1 MPVKNFKFVS
11 PGVFINEIDNSFRP
25 RRPDAI
31 GPVVIGR
38 SVRGLAMQPVKLESF
53 SDFLT
58 MYGDTVP
65 GNAGGDV
72 YRDGNYQSPMY
83 STYAAKAFLNA
94 SVAPVTFVRLLG
106 SEHNSATDA
115 GKAGWKTTENP
126 DAQTFAQLNL
136 YFSGMPSVHQHLQ
149 IDAAGVD
156 YLVVFNDSGSTSTTF
171 DANRTASVDVDSVD
185 VTTVAVGDA
194 LYTLY
199 NSALSDNYDV
209 ITGSDEQGTR
219 IRSKVG
225 LDHANFNVT
234 TASYTSVSNLV
245 VTDVDGAGLLT
256 DNGGAYGLWVFPS
269 SSNDTCGTGGDNTDN
284 LGSAMLGA
292 VWYMDQDSQIRLS
305 GSLANSGVKAEG
317 IGMVIESDTSGL
329 FTATIKGSKVTGD
342 ADEKFSFN
350 FDDTDQRF
358 IRKVFNTN
366 PQLVEGN
373 FYEGSLERN
382 YWLGETFGQ
391 ELREGQDE
399 VGSITGSTG
408 DEIQSKKM
416 FGVILPIRNGSSGPN
431 SMNIPTQE
439 AQTGWVIGQDIGDAG
454 SWVPEQAY
462 KLFKLKGRGHGEWLH
477 KNVKISIEKIRYSGT
492 QTSDFGTFSIVL
504 RSLTDTDANPVVLER
519 FDNVTLDPRSP
530 NYISRVI
537 GDQYY
542 EWNESERRLRLY
554 GEYPNQSKFVY
565 VSDINEGNI
574 QNANSLVPFGY
585 YGPPNFTSITDW
597 SGSASDD
604 ALTNRYIDAA
614 NDFGAGFDGLLSG
627 STGNFTGSLL
637 WPAVRLRHSASDG
650 GLSDQTDAYFG
661 MQTTRT
667 RGSSRGDRSV
677 LDYHRRWI
685 SELGNWGSVAG
696 AVQQDYIFT
705 MDDIIT
711 GSVGAFYSSGSRA
724 TETSY
729 TAQAGKTYKD
739 LIDLG
744 YDQFTMPLWGGFDGF
759 DITKPDP
766 LYNAGMTATA
776 TDTTSYIY
784 NTYKRAIDTV
794 ADPEFV
800 DMNLLA
806 IPGLTKEGL
815 TTHMVDVCEARA
827 DALAL
832 IDLPGVYLP
841 AHEQYEADIK
851 DRQTKSPSQ
860 AANELRT
867 RQIDSSYGATF
878 YPWVQTV
885 DEGTGQALWV
895 PPTVAMMGVLA
906 SSERS
911 SQIWFAPAGFNRGGL
926 SDGAAGIP
934 VTSVSR
940 RLTSKERDVL
950 YEARINPIASFPS
963 TGIVVFGQKTLQER
977 PSALDRI
984 NVRRLVIYLKK
995 QISILS
1001 TQILFEQNVQAT
1013 WNRFKGL
1020 IEPFLANVK
1029 TQFGI
1034 TDYRLILDESTTTP
1048 DLVDQ
1053 NVVYAKIMIKP
1064 ARAIEYIAIDF
1075 IVASTGAS
1083 FDD

>member
-1 MPVKNFKFVS
+1 MPVKSFKFVS

-25 RRPDAI
+25 RRPDSI
-31 GPVVIGR
+31 GPVIIGR
-38 SVRGLAMQPVKLESF
+38 SVRGLGMQPVKLESY

-83 STYAAKAFLNA
+83 ATYAAKAFLNA

-106 SEHNSATDA
+106 VENANKESGGE
-115 GKAGWKTTENP
+115 AGWKTVKDSSP
-126 DAQTFAQLNL
+126 
-136 YFSGMPSVHQHLQ
+136 SGE
-149 IDAAGVD
+149 A
-156 YLVVFNDSGSTSTTF
+156 
-171 DANRTASVDVDSVD
+171 
-185 VTTVAVGDA
+185 
-194 LYTLY
+194 TL
-199 NSALSDNYDV
+199 A
-209 ITGSDEQGTR
+209 E
-219 IRSKVG
+219 
-225 LDHANFNVT
+225 
-234 TASYTSVSNLV
+234 
-245 VTDVDGAGLLT
+245 
-256 DNGGAYGLWVFPS
+256 NGGAYGLFVFPS
-269 SSNDTCGTGGDNTDN
+269 SSGGI
-284 LGSAMLGA
+284 GSAAKGDEVAGRSDLGRGVLTA
-292 VWYMDQDSQIRLS
+292 IWYLDQACSIQLS
-305 GSLANSGVKAEG
+305 GSTARDQGSQPAMEGVG
-317 IGMVIESDTSGL
+317 VVVESDSSGH
-329 FTATIKGSKVTGD
+329 FTAVVKGSKSSTGN
-342 ADEKFSFN
+342 DEKFVFN

-366 PQLVEGN
+366 PQLVAGGS
-373 FYEGSLERN
+373 FYDSSLERN
-382 YWLGETFGQ
+382 YWLGETFEQ
-391 ELREGQDE
+391 EVRDGARGFL
-399 VGSITGSTG
+399 TGSDAG
-408 DEIQSKKM
+408 SLVSSKM
-416 FGVILPIRNGSSGPN
+416 FGVILPIENSSAEGPAKMQAGTN
-431 SMNIPTQE
+431 E
-439 AQTGWVIGQDIGDAG
+439 AQTGWFIGQDLGAAT
-454 SWVPEQAY
+454 SYVPEQAS
-462 KLFKLKGRGHGEWLH
+462 KLFKLKGRGHGSWLS
-477 KNVKISIEKIRYSGT
+477 KNVKISIEKIRYSNT
-492 QTSDFGTFSIVL
+492 QATDFGTFSVVL
-504 RSLTDTDANPVVLER
+504 RSLTDTDANPVILER
-519 FDNVTLDPRSP
+519 FDNLTLDPRSP
-530 NYISRVI
+530 NYISRKI
-537 GDQYY
+537 GDKYY
-542 EWNESERRLRLY
+542 EWNEAERRLREY

-574 QNANSLVPFGY
+574 QNANTLLPFGY
-585 YGPPNFTSITDW
+585 YGPPKF
-597 SGSASDD
+597 SGSATIQNFYTSSLGAGSGL
-604 ALTNRYIDAA
+604 ALTYLENSNTFGTASSGPPGTGIVLAVT
-614 NDFGAGFDGLLSG
+614 GAGPQPRAMSG
-627 STGNFTGSLL
+627 SLEF
-637 WPAVRLRHSASDG
+637 PVVRLRHSASDG

-661 MQTTRT
+661 MQTTRERSST
-667 RGSSRGDRSV
+667 RGDMSV
-677 LDYHRRWI
+677 KDYHRLFLPSGWTD
-685 SELGNWGSVAG
+685 SGGTGVLSSSYV
-696 AVQQDYIFT
+696 FT
-705 MDDIIT
+705 MDDIVFT
-711 GSVGAFYSSGSRA
+711 SASGSYYASGSR
-724 TETSY
+724 TEGTSY
-729 TAQAGKTYKD
+729 TAETGKTYQS

-744 YDQFTMPLWGGFDGF
+744 FDKFTAPLWGGFDGF

-766 LYNAGMTATA
+766 VYNGAMSSTSNER
-776 TDTTSYIY
+776 TSYVY

-806 IPGLTKEGL
+806 TPGLTLGGL
-815 TTHMVDVCEARA
+815 TTHMVDVCESRA

-832 IDLPGVYLP
+832 IDLPDVYLP
-841 AHEQYEADIK
+841 PHEAYYATLAE
-851 DRQTKSPSQ
+851 RQVDGPSA
-860 AANELRT
+860 AANALRN

-885 DEGTGQALWV
+885 DEPTGQALWV

-911 SQIWFAPAGFNRGGL
+911 SQVWFAPAGFNRGGL

-963 TGIVVFGQKTLQER
+963 SGIVVFGQKTLQER

>member
-1 MPVKNFKFVS
+1 MPVKSFKFVS

-25 RRPDAI
+25 RRPEAI
-31 GPVVIGR
+31 GPVVVGR

-65 GNAGGDV
+65 GNAGGDI

-83 STYAAKAFLNA
+83 GTYAAKAFLNA
-94 SVAPVTFVRLLG
+94 SVAPVTYVRLLG
-106 SEHNSATDA
+106 SQNDNATDA
-115 GKAGWKTTENP
+115 GKAGWQTTESP
-126 DAQTFAQLNL
+126 DAQTFASLTL
-136 YFSGMPSVHQHLQ
+136 SMHEPE
-149 IDAAGVD
+149 AAG
-156 YLVVFNDSGSTSTTF
+156 
-171 DANRTASVDVDSVD
+171 
-185 VTTVAVGDA
+185 
-194 LYTLY
+194 
-199 NSALSDNYDV
+199 SA
-209 ITGSDEQGTR
+209 
-219 IRSKVG
+219 
-225 LDHANFNVT
+225 A
-234 TASYTSVSNLV
+234 LV
-245 VTDVDGAGLLT
+245 VTASGGDEVYRVSFNTDASTTTFTAGTPNSGNIDTDGSLAQQISDLVTLFDSIDNYNAQSASAGILIRSDVGLNHASFNIFTGSTTDTVMLTGSSVDGAGTLT

-269 SSNDTCGTGGDNTDN
+269 SSNDTADTGGSNTDD

-292 VWYMDQDSQIRLS
+292 VWYMDEDSQIRLS
-305 GSLANSGVKAEG
+305 GSLANSTVKAEG
-317 IGMVIESDTSGL
+317 IGMVIESDASGL
-329 FTATIKGSKVTGD
+329 FTATVKGSKASSE
-342 ADEKFSFN
+342 ADEKFAFN
-350 FDDTDQRF
+350 FNDSDQRF
-358 IRKVFNTN
+358 VRKVFNTN
-366 PQLVEGN
+366 PQLVDGGT
-373 FYEGSLERN
+373 FYATELERN
-382 YWLGETFGQ
+382 YWLGETFEQ
-391 ELREGQDE
+391 ELREGQTG
-399 VGSITGSTG
+399 VGSLTGSGTG
-408 DEIQSKKM
+408 NSILSQKM
-416 FGVILPIRNGSSGPN
+416 FGVILPIKKGSESPATMRLG
-431 SMNIPTQE
+431 TQE
-439 AQTGWVIGQDIGDAG
+439 AQTGWVIGQDIGDAA

-462 KLFKLKGRGHGEWLH
+462 KLFRLKGRGHGEWLH
-477 KNVKISIEKIRYSGT
+477 KNVKVSIEKIRYSNT
-492 QTSDFGTFSIVL
+492 QTSDFGTFSVVL

-519 FDNVTLDPRSP
+519 FDNLTLDPRSP
-530 NYISRVI
+530 NYISRKI

-542 EWNESERRLRLY
+542 EWNETERRLRLY
-554 GEYPNQSKFVY
+554 GEYANQSKFIY

-585 YGPPNFTSITDW
+585 FGPPNFASVTNW
-597 SGSASDD
+597 SGSASDSAVSD
-604 ALTNRYIDAA
+604 SYIYTTG
-614 NDFGAGFDGLLSG
+614 DFGAGVDGLLSG

-650 GLSDQTDAYFG
+650 GLSDQTDSYFG
-661 MQTTRT
+661 MQTSRTVGGT
-667 RGSSRGDRSV
+667 RGDASV
-677 LDYHRRWI
+677 RDYHRLWI
-685 SELGNWGSVAG
+685 ADGWGGSTAGLVA
-696 AVQQDYIFT
+696 QEYIFT
-705 MDDIIT
+705 LDDVIAT
-711 GSVGAFYSSGSRA
+711 AAKAYYASGSRA
-724 TETSY
+724 AGTSK
-729 TAQAGKTYKD
+729 TATGDYKG

-744 YDQFTMPLWGGFDGF
+744 YDKFTMPLWGGFDGF

-766 LYNAGMTATA
+766 MYNGGMTSATELTNYA
-776 TDTTSYIY
+776 Y

-806 IPGLTKEGL
+806 SPGLTNTGL

-827 DALAL
+827 DSLAL
-832 IDLPGVYLP
+832 IDLPDVYIP
-841 AHEQYEADIK
+841 SHEAYYPDIK
-851 DRQTKSPSQ
+851 DRQGSAPS
-860 AANELRT
+860 AAATSLRD

-934 VTSVSR
+934 VTGVSR

>member
-1 MPVKNFKFVS
+1 MPVKSFKFVS

-25 RRPDAI
+25 RRPNAI
-31 GPVVIGR
+31 GPVIIGR
-38 SVRGLAMQPVKLESF
+38 SVRGLAMQPVKLESY

-65 GNAGGDV
+65 GNGGGDV

-83 STYAAKAFLNA
+83 GTYAAKAFLNA
-94 SVAPVTFVRLLG
+94 SVAPVTYVRLLG
-106 SEHNSATDA
+106 NQNVNKSTGGE
-115 GKAGWKTTENP
+115 AGWKTTKQAN
-126 DAQTFAQLNL
+126 Q
-136 YFSGMPSVHQHLQ
+136 SG
-149 IDAAGVD
+149 
-156 YLVVFNDSGSTSTTF
+156 
-171 DANRTASVDVDSVD
+171 
-185 VTTVAVGDA
+185 VATQA
-194 LYTLY
+194 
-199 NSALSDNYDV
+199 
-209 ITGSDEQGTR
+209 E
-219 IRSKVG
+219 
-225 LDHANFNVT
+225 
-234 TASYTSVSNLV
+234 
-245 VTDVDGAGLLT
+245 
-256 DNGGAYGLWVFPS
+256 NGGAFGLFLFPS
-269 SSNDTCGTGGDNTDN
+269 SSGGPGSPANGEEVAGTSD
-284 LGSAMLGA
+284 LGRGVLSAI
-292 VWYMDQDSQIRLS
+292 WYVDQNCSIQLS
-305 GSLANSGVKAEG
+305 GNAARTPAADAAALQGV
-317 IGMVIESDTSGL
+317 GMVVESDASGH
-329 FTATIKGSKVTGD
+329 FTAIVKGSKTDGAV
-342 ADEKFSFN
+342 DEKFVFN
-350 FDDTDQRF
+350 FDDSSERF
-358 IRKVFNTN
+358 IRKTFNTN
-366 PQLVEGN
+366 PQLKGADQS
-373 FYEGSLERN
+373 FYATSLERN
-382 YWLGETFGQ
+382 YWLGETFEQ
-391 ELREGQDE
+391 EVRDGLRGLL
-399 VGSITGSTG
+399 TGSDAG
-408 DEIQSKKM
+408 SQVGKKM
-416 FGVILPIRNGSSGPN
+416 FGVIWPIQNSSNEGPSQMQGN
-431 SMNIPTQE
+431 TEE
-439 AQTGWVIGQDIGDAG
+439 ARTGWFIGQDLGAAT
-454 SWVPEQAY
+454 SYVPSQVN
-462 KLFKLKGRGHGEWLH
+462 KLFKLKGRGHGEWLS
-477 KNVKISIEKIRYSGT
+477 KNTKVSIEKIRYSNT
-492 QTSDFGTFSIVL
+492 STSDYGTFSLVI

-519 FDNVTLDPRSP
+519 FDNLTLDPRSP
-530 NYISRVI
+530 NYISRKI
-537 GDQYY
+537 GDKYY
-542 EWNESERRLRLY
+542 EWNEAERRLREY

-565 VSDINEGNI
+565 VSDIEEGNI
-574 QNANSLVPFGY
+574 ANAPTLLPFGF
-585 YGPPNFTSITDW
+585 YGPPKFAGSATI
-597 SGSASDD
+597 SGSVSD
-604 ALTNRYIDAA
+604 AVTGLENTYLNVSTL
-614 NDFGAGFDGLLSG
+614 FGTGSGGIILSG
-627 STGNFTGSLL
+627 ALGRFSGSLEF
-637 WPAVRLRHSASDG
+637 PTARLRHSASDG
-650 GLSDQTDAYFG
+650 GLSDQTDTYFG
-661 MQTTRT
+661 FQTSRTRT
-667 RGSSRGDRSV
+667 SARPDMSMK
-677 LDYHRRWI
+677 DYHRLWLP
-685 SELGNWGSVAG
+685 EGNWSDTDATGVTGNA
-696 AVQQDYIFT
+696 YIFT
-705 MDDIIT
+705 MDDIIFT
-711 GSVGAFYSSGSRA
+711 SASGSYYQSGSR
-724 TETSY
+724 TTGESY
-729 TAQAGKTYKD
+729 TAESGKTYKD

-744 YDQFTMPLWGGFDGF
+744 FDQFTAPMWGGFDGF

-766 LYNAGMTATA
+766 VYNAGMSGVPTELNN
-776 TDTTSYIY
+776 YIY

-800 DMNLLA
+800 DMNLLTV
-806 IPGLTKEGL
+806 PGLTKDGL

-832 IDLPGVYLP
+832 IDLPDVYIP
-841 AHEQYEADIK
+841 THEEYYDTLAK
-851 DRQTKSPSQ
+851 RQASTPSQ
-860 AANELRT
+860 ASNALRQ

-885 DEGTGQALWV
+885 DEPTGQALWV

-1075 IVASTGAS
+1075 IVASAGAS